1 VVVAVVAIRMMQMT
15 LHQVINVIPVRNRLV
30 TAANSMLMRFVMT
43 TTSVLGRADVGI
55 LIANLKSVLIN
66 TTCMGMMQMPV
77 VNVIDMPVML

>member
-15 LHQVINVIPVRNRLV
+15 LHQVIDVIPVRNRFV

-43 TTSVLGRADVGI
+43 TASVLGRADVGV
-55 LIANLKSVLIN
+55 LIADLQFVLIN
-66 TTCMGMMQMPV
+66 MTCMGVMQMPV